1 MLFLFKSDNS
11 ADLLWNVEGAH
22 GTLHIP
28 DVRKFVNHLEIA
40 RACYDMRQEL
50 DRKRENEQFCDHE
63 YDSYCGECGL
73 ASREPSPEEEEA
85 WRKYEHLK

>member
-28 DVRKFVNHLEIA
+28 NVHKFLNHLEIA
-40 RACYDMRQEL
+40 RTCYNMRE
-50 DRKRENEQFCDHE
+50 REREQHCDHE
-63 YDSYCGECGL
+63 YDSYCGQCGL
-73 ASREPSPEEEEA
+73 DSPEPSAEKKA
-85 WRKYEHLK
+85 LWADYDTVK